1 MIFEVL
7 TLFPEGIEAF
17 AAQGLLGKALK
28 SGKIALH
35 CVNYRE
41 FSRDPHRKVDDI
53 PYGGGAGMVMSAQP
67 VLDALEAVEGER
79 GRSYR
84 ILLSPSGR
92 PFTQRDAEALAQ
104 QEHLSFLCGRYEGI
118 DDRIREAHVDACFSL
133 GDFILNGGEVAA
145 LAMIEAVARLKEG
158 VLGNPASI
166 EHESFAAREQGPML
180 EHPQYTRPA
189 KLGQQEV
196 PALLLEGNHAKV
208 EAWRRRISLLRSWVL
223 RPELRRARK
232 LPLQN
237 RGWIVADA
245 QLAPKAIDRLR
256 VLAQR
261 HRWRFAL
268 LGPGPAQSEKSTEHS
283 PLEKRFDSLKSLRQY
298 LKRQGPP
305 RILEYRSAAWVAE
318 HRPAQSL
325 PDLWQK
331 GGPQARCQA
340 TQLQWAV
347 AMDDLSA
354 DLPEGATSPV
364 AISWPAEVEKAPD
377 GSSAKVDLFLGVA
390 DAPAGIDLALC
401 QRMIE
406 SPESITPWEAIC
418 DRLEPVLQMHAALVS
433 GSWKEGP
440 PST

>member
-17 AAQGLLGKALK
+17 ASQGLLGKAVK

-35 CVNYRE
+35 CVNYRD
-41 FSRDPHRKVDDI
+41 FSQDPHRKVDDI
-53 PYGGGAGMVMSAQP
+53 PYGGGAGMVMNAQP
-67 VLDALEAVEGER
+67 VLDALEAVERER
-79 GRSYR
+79 GHSYR
-84 ILLSPSGR
+84 VLLSPSGR

-118 DDRIREAHVDACFSL
+118 DDRVREQHVDACFSL

-166 EHESFAAREQGPML
+166 EHESFAARELGPLL

-189 KLGQQEV
+189 KLGRQAV

-208 EAWRRRISLLRSWVL
+208 DAWRRRISLLRTWVL
-223 RPELRRARK
+223 RPELRRARE
-232 LPLQN
+232 LPLQD

-245 QLAPKAIDRLR
+245 QLAPEQIERLGE
-256 VLAQR
+256 LAQR

-268 LGPGPAQSEKSTEHS
+268 LGPEAQQGRKA
-283 PLEKRFDSLKSLRQY
+283 KRFASLKNLRQY
-298 LKRQGPP
+298 LKRQGAP
-305 RILEYRSAAWVAE
+305 RIVEYRSAAWVAE

-331 GGPQARCQA
+331 GGAQARDQA
-340 TQLQWAV
+340 AQLQWAV
-347 AMDDLSA
+347 AMDELSA
-354 DLPEGATSPV
+354 ELPKEASAPV
-364 AISWPAEVEKAPD
+364 AIYWSAAVEEAPD

-390 DAPAGIDLALC
+390 DARAGIDLALC

-406 SPESITPWEAIC
+406 SPESITPWEAMC

-433 GSWKEGP
+433 GSWKEDP
-440 PST
+440 TSS